1 MKYHAAKR
9 RQISEGY
16 KSELRGGG
24 NFTSGKLDVFGGD
37 FVNNSRLCNGPV
49 CDRHSVRPHP
59 ERAVVGGAEH
69 FGLVRGGDDGQ
80 GVDRPH
86 VAGQGPHLLLGFNV
100 PHLQRRKRQHVHSSA
115 TLAHETTP
123 TKRPR
128 RDFSLLSSFI
138 GSYFVE
144 IISFIVHENG
154 DMWLL

>member
-1 MKYHAAKR
+1 M
-9 RQISEGY
+9 
-16 KSELRGGG
+16 
-24 NFTSGKLDVFGGD
+24 GD
-37 FVNNSRLCNGPV
+37 FVNNNRLCNGPV

-100 PHLQRRKRQHVHSSA
+100 PHLQRRRQHVHSSA
-115 TLAHETTP
+115 ALAHETTP

-128 RDFSLLSSFI
+128 RDFSSLSSFI

-144 IISFIVHENG
+144 IISFIVHETG